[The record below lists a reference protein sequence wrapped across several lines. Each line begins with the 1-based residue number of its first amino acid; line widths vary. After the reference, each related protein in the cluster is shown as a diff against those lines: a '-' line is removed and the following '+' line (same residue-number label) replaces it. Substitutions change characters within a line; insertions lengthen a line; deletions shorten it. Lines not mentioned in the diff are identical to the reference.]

1 MKRETYDLIRS
12 RVSIYEKGTKE
23 YEELK
28 KLYDERGYV
37 VPADA
42 VIYRFNADGLGEDA
56 ESFIQPIRTKN
67 MWNICERVYS
77 VIKNFIAL

>member
-12 RVSIYEKGTKE
+12 RVSIYEKGTPE

-28 KLYDERGYV
+28 KLYDEREYV
-37 VPADA
+37 VPSDA
-42 VIYRFNADGLGEDA
+42 VIYRFNADGLWEDA

-67 MWNICERVYS
+67 IWNICERAYS
-77 VIKNFIAL
+77 VIKNFIEL